1 MVTTLYLNTRG
12 AIPRQNWIV
21 RRKPRWNAYNDA
33 NDATDA
39 RASRSRILRTEYGG
53 LNTDARLVI
62 IAGNGATEMAER
74 DRTRRFVALPSL
86 GGVDALSLHIA
97 MSMMPLIPR

>member
-53 LNTDARLVI
+53 LNTDARLAI
-62 IAGNGATEMAER
+62 IAGNGATEMA
-74 DRTRRFVALPSL
+74 
-86 GGVDALSLHIA
+86 
-97 MSMMPLIPR
+97 